1 MIAKPPRPL
10 FNVSASFKHKIPIIM
25 EVTGSNKHMK
35 LALVLPNNRTPSCSN
50 TVAKKD
56 EDNANTNSRP
66 YAITSILNTTSCTN
80 RFIVKISIVVNSA
93 K

>member
-10 FNVSASFKHKIPIIM
+10 LNVSASFNHKIPTIM

-35 LALVLPNNRTPSCSN
+35 LALVLPNNSTPFCSN

-56 EDNANTNSRP
+56 EDKASTNNRP
-66 YAITSILNTTSCTN
+66 
-80 RFIVKISIVVNSA
+80 
-93 K
+93 